1 MDNFLSRTTVLSQ
14 VSQCVVRFTLV
25 AVLAIGSSACGG
37 GGGSSAPANHAP
49 TANAGNA
56 QTVFKRAQATL
67 DGSGSSDAD
76 GNPLS
81 YAWSQTGG
89 TTVQLSSSTSAKP
102 TFTAPG
108 ISGALTFQLIVSDGQ
123 SSSAPSSVTFTVANR
138 TPTAAAVA
146 NGTVAAATSF
156 SLDGSGS
163 SDPDGDPLIYTWT
176 QTSGASVA
184 LVAPATGRP
193 SFVAPGTGDTLVFQL
208 IVSDGEAQSA
218 PVTETVAV
226 QGSVSSAPPVA
237 NAGGDQTSP
246 KRAAVTLFG
255 YGSTGSGALTYQWQ
269 QSSGTGVTLDNPS
282 SAAPTFVAP
291 DVQSD
296 LVFAL
301 VVSSAGVSSQPSFVT
316 IHVVNNPPVISG
328 LALPAAPRRSDAIAA
343 TASISDADQDP
354 LVVSYVWKRNGTVVA
369 AATGPAFP
377 AGNQVKGDVIAV
389 QVSASDGTETVTAN
403 ASATIADTP
412 AVLAGTA
419 PTTATYGMPVAFS
432 VTASDVDGD
441 PTGAVEVEYGPAGF
455 AVSAAG
461 AVTWTPS
468 GPMFDR
474 SVDQNWSVRLHDSP
488 AVHMTGTITVSDTAR
503 KYSLMRTNM
512 GIPNSD
518 SAIDVQDFDN
528 TGRAQALIGSG
539 RILYLFGK
547 SGTDYVQTWA
557 YPFDSPD
564 SSPIVAVASGDADG
578 DGHREIFFAAG
589 SSIVKLDGVNRR
601 EVARYPNVTCTAL
614 KYADIDLDGVGE
626 LICLGTDPSISGYSS
641 LYVLNAKTMQLKWRT
656 AGLNLGTSLAVGNI
670 DADQALELV
679 TNNGYVFDGVTQQ
692 NEWAYGPGFGAKVDI
707 GNVSGDGVNKIVGII
722 SWTAI
727 RVYSATLKSPVWE
740 IDTTNS
746 SYGTQAVRVDNL
758 DGVGPAEIVVGDA
771 QWGNVT
777 VYRYNSAT
785 LGADLVTQTN
795 SLGDGVSAIGIGD
808 MDGDGKKEIVWGS
821 DYVSSGRDYLA
832 VASWTPAMTVQ
843 WSGPTPA
850 VLDGPF
856 VGAKS
861 AHLAANQD
869 RLMFLTASSQ
879 SGYGGTR
886 LMAMDPATGL
896 VGVSDEVDSNWSHS
910 SAFDIGDVFGSGVD
924 SVLLGTAT
932 LYTNYFTAYDF
943 DSNSKIWLSDDF
955 SFGIG
960 TNAITHADLTG
971 DGVADAV
978 GLTADGHVYVWDI
991 KHQTLI
997 WSSTGMNGGQRVA
1010 VADLDGDGVKEIIA
1024 LAGDRVVVFARAGAN
1039 GYVERASYAVSGMD
1053 LLVADTDGDG
1063 KPEVY
1068 VLNGGTT
1075 LLKLDNNLGLVNS
1088 YTIPPTAAIY
1098 LEDSAFA
1105 RKNIVLSGSGSSYP
1119 FPPATAQLLIV
1130 DPASGNPIWA
1140 STPIL
1145 GTVGTNSLSFRD
1157 VNNDG
1162 KLEMVFGT
1170 SFGMFVTQ

>member
-1 MDNFLSRTTVLSQ
+1 MDSFLPRITALSQ
-14 VSQCVVRFTLV
+14 VSRSIVRFTIV
-25 AVLAIGSSACGG
+25 AALAVGSSACGG

-67 DGSGSSDAD
+67 DGSGSNDAD

-81 YAWSQTGG
+81 YAWTQTGG
-89 TTVQLSSSTSAKP
+89 TSVLLSSSTSAKP

-123 SSSAPSSVTFTVANR
+123 ISSAPSNVTFTVANR
-138 TPTAAAVA
+138 APTAATTA

-156 SLDGSGS
+156 SLDGTGS
-163 SDPDGDPLIYTWT
+163 SDPDGDALIYTWT

-184 LVAPATGRP
+184 LVGPATGRP
-193 SFVAPGTGDTLVFQL
+193 SFVAPGSADTLVFQL

-255 YGSTGSGALTYQWQ
+255 YGSTGSGALAFQWQ
-269 QSSGTGVTLDNPS
+269 QSSGTSVTLDNPS
-282 SAAPTFVAP
+282 SAEPTFIAP
-291 DVQSD
+291 DVQAD

-316 IHVVNNPPVISG
+316 IHVVNNPPVIAG
-328 LALPAAPRRSDAIAA
+328 LTLPAAPRRNDAIAA
-343 TASISDADQDP
+343 SASISDADQDP
-354 LVVSYVWKRNGTVVA
+354 LTVSYVWKRNGKVVTD
-369 AATGPAFP
+369 ATGPAYP
-377 AGNQVKGDVIAV
+377 PGNQVKGDVIAV

-403 ASATIADTP
+403 ASTTIADTP
-412 AVLAGTA
+412 TVLTGTA

-455 AVSAAG
+455 VVSAAG

-488 AVHMTGTITVSDTAR
+488 TVHMTGTITVSDAAR

-518 SAIDVQDFDN
+518 STIDVQDFDN

-547 SGTDYVQTWA
+547 SGADYVQTWA
-557 YPFDSPD
+557 YPFESPD
-564 SSPIVAVASGDADG
+564 SSPIAAVASGDADG

-626 LICLGTDPSISGYSS
+626 LICLGTDSSISGYSS

-670 DADQALELV
+670 DADPALELV

-777 VYRYNSAT
+777 VYRYNSGT
-785 LGADLVTQTN
+785 QGADLVTQTN

-832 VASWTPAMTVQ
+832 VASWTPALAVQ

-856 VGAKS
+856 VGAKN

-896 VGVSDEVDSNWSHS
+896 VGVSDEVDSNWSHN
-910 SAFDIGDVFGSGVD
+910 SAFDIGDVFGSGID
-924 SVLLGTAT
+924 SVLVGTAT

-943 DSNSKIWLSDDF
+943 DSNSKLWMSD
-955 SFGIG
+955 SFTPG
-960 TNAITHADLTG
+960 TVAITHADLTG

-991 KHQTLI
+991 KHQTLV
-997 WSSTGMNGGQRVA
+997 WSSAGNNGGLRVA
-1010 VADLDGDGVKEIIA
+1010 VADLDGDGVKEIVA
-1024 LAGDRVVVFARAGAN
+1024 LTGDRVVVYARAGAG
-1039 GYVERASYAVSGMD
+1039 GYVERASYPVSGMD

-1075 LLKLDNNLGLVNS
+1075 LLKLDNNLNLLS
-1088 YTIPPTAAIY
+1088 SSTIPPTAAIY

-1119 FPPATAQLLIV
+1119 YPTAPAQLLIV
-1130 DPASGNPIWA
+1130 DPTSGSPIWA
-1140 STPIL
+1140 STPIP
-1145 GTVGTNSLSFRD
+1145 GTVWTNSLSFRD

-1170 SFGMFVTQ
+1170 SLGMFVTQ